1 MRKTFYFIILFT
13 SLSFAQL
20 LTPKLILQ
28 QDEYDFGDIKQGEK
42 VSHTFVLTNG
52 GGDLLKIEEVHP
64 SCGCTAALPEK
75 TELAPG
81 ESTNLTVTYNSAGRL
96 GKQKKIVR
104 INSNDPD
111 RLEAMLTIKA
121 NVILPDSD
129 KTSYPKLN
137 FIEIEHNFGSVKEG
151 KVVEYVF
158 GFENGGDAQLK
169 IKDIKTSCG
178 CTAAL
183 VSSKLVEP
191 GSKGT
196 LKVELDTSNIK
207 GKMTRTVSVNSND
220 PKDPVKVLTVYAQV
234 Q

>member
-81 ESTNLTVTYNSAGRL
+81 ESTNLSVTFNSAGRF

-104 INSNDPD
+104 IKSNDPD

-137 FIEIEHNFGSVKEG
+137 FFETEHNFGTVNEG
-151 KVVEYVF
+151 KVVEYIF
-158 GFENGGDAQLK
+158 GFENNGNAQLK
-169 IKDIKTSCG
+169 IKDVKTSCG

-191 GSKGT
+191 GDKGT

-207 GKMTRTVSVNSND
+207 GKMSRTVSVNSND
-220 PKDPVKVLTVYAQV
+220 PKDPVKILTVYAQV

>member
-42 VSHTFVLTNG
+42 VSYTFVLTNG

-81 ESTNLTVTYNSAGRL
+81 ESTNLSVTFNSAGRF

-137 FIEIEHNFGSVKEG
+137 FFEMKHNFGSVKEG

-158 GFENGGDAQLK
+158 GFENSGNAQLK

-196 LKVELDTSNIK
+196 LRVELDTSNIK

-220 PKDPVKVLTVYAQV
+220 PKDPVKILTVYAQV